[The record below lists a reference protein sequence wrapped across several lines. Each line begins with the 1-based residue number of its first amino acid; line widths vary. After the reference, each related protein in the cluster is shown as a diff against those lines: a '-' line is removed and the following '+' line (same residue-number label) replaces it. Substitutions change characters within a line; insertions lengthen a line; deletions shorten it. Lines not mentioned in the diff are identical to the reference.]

1 VQRES
6 IGTLKALAN
15 LRLNLA
21 NPGLSLANA
30 FSVGI
35 QSLLNP
41 RVVASSNLGG
51 AARDIGTLKALAN
64 PRLNLANAFSVG
76 IQSLLNPRVVASSNP
91 GLKLANAFGVQLANA
106 FGLQLANALG
116 VQLGDTTAFPVLSTP
131 VFSKP

>member
-1 VQRES
+1 LGVQRES
-6 IGTLKALAN
+6 
-15 LRLNLA
+15 
-21 NPGLSLANA
+21 
-30 FSVGI
+30 
-35 QSLLNP
+35 
-41 RVVASSNLGG
+41 
-51 AARDIGTLKALAN
+51 IGTLKALAN